1 MEHTYPFTEGYS
13 GRGIKDGGSDMYD
26 GGNYIS
32 VHGKTEDG
40 TPRWEFELPYTQDC
54 QGLFPAPTGIGDI
67 TYATCKLMDGAP
79 HPHPNP
85 NPNQARHTSWT
96 AKAT

>member
-67 TYATCKLMDGAP
+67 TYATCKLMDGA
-79 HPHPNP
+79 
-85 NPNQARHTSWT
+85 RTT
-96 AKAT
+96 LDR